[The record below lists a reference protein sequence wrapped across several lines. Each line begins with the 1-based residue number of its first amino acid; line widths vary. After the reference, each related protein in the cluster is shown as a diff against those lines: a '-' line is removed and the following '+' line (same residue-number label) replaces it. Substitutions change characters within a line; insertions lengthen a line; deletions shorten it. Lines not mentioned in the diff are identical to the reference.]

1 MANYPGFNPYVG
13 ATYAQNGGYGAPYMG
28 AQNMGQMP
36 AQVPV
41 VNNVPAQNVSQP
53 GFVCRPVASLEEAL
67 GTPTDFG
74 GAITI
79 MTDLPHDY
87 IYTKVLNPATGSSV
101 FGKYKKVN
109 DDGASAES
117 TSASAPVPAVDYT
130 PMFAAITDRLDQVTD
145 GMEQMSDRVEDL
157 FDRIE
162 SQKKAAMRAER
173 KAVSANE

>member
-1 MANYPGFNPYVG
+1 MANYPGFNPYAG
-13 ATYAQNGGYGAPYMG
+13 AMYPQNLGYGAPYMG
-28 AQNMGQMP
+28 AQNVGQIPSQM
-36 AQVPV
+36 PV
-41 VNNVPAQNVSQP
+41 VNSAPAQNVSQP

-109 DDGASAES
+109 DDGSGAES
-117 TSASAPVPAVDYT
+117 TVAPVPVPAVDYT
-130 PMFAAITDRLDQVTD
+130 PMFAAITDRLDKVTD

-173 KAVSANE
+173 KAAAE

>member
-1 MANYPGFNPYVG
+1 MNYPAYNPYAGGMYG
-13 ATYAQNGGYGAPYMG
+13 ANIGYPQPFVNPQNGVQTQGVA
-28 AQNMGQMP
+28 
-36 AQVPV
+36 PV
-41 VNNVPAQNVSQP
+41 VNNGPTQPVSQP

-79 MTDLPHDY
+79 MTDLSHDY

-101 FGKYKKVN
+101 FGKYKKES
-109 DDGASAES
+109 DGASGAES
-117 TSASAPVPAVDYT
+117 AATPAPVPAVDYT
-130 PMFAAITDRLDQVTD
+130 PMFAAITDRLDQV
-145 GMEQMSDRVEDL
+145 SDRVEDL

-173 KAVSANE
+173 KAAAE

>member
-1 MANYPGFNPYVG
+1 MANYPGYYPQMGNI
-13 ATYAQNGGYGAPYMG
+13 YAQNVGYGQPYMVP
-28 AQNMGQMP
+28 QNMGQAP

-109 DDGASAES
+109 DDGSGAES
-117 TSASAPVPAVDYT
+117 AVAPTPVPAVDYT
-130 PMFAAITDRLDQVTD
+130 PMFAAITDRLDQV
-145 GMEQMSDRVEDL
+145 SDRVEDL

-173 KAVSANE
+173 KAVNANE